1 MNPFTWLKS
10 AFKTRAKA
18 AVREGIAEGTTEALQ
33 EFAAALE
40 GLTADLPALAL
51 EDKPKARKAKE

>member
-1 MNPFTWLKS
+1 MNPFHWIKA
-10 AFKTRAKA
+10 AFKARAKS

-40 GLTADLPALAL
+40 GLTADLPAL
-51 EDKPKARKAKE
+51 EDKPKARKAKEQ